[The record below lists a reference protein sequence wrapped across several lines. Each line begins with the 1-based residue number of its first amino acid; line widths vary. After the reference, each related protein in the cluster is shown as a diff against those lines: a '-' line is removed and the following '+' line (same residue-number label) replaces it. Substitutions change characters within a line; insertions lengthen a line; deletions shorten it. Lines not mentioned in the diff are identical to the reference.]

1 MSGAP
6 CRIRTGDASLAT
18 KRIASILTGR
28 IWLRRLDSNQRMTRS
43 KALCLTAWLRLNGG
57 KDRNLTYDRR
67 VAACRLFS
75 WLLSREWLGWLDSNQ
90 RSSGSEPDAL
100 PLGHIPMIMTA
111 PRLSLPLSSFERKSP
126 VLVVYNR
133 RFVFFWRKIQGSNL
147 CASRPNCLANSPLH
161 RLSNLPFE
169 EALL

>member
-1 MSGAP
+1 M

-18 KRIASILTGR
+18 KRIASILTRR

-75 WLLSREWLGWLDSNQ
+75 WLLSHEWLGWLDSNQ
-90 RSSGSEPDAL
+90 RSSGPEPDAL

-111 PRLSLPLSSFERKSP
+111 PRLPPPFRHLKEVFRYWSSIIGALFSFGGRYRARTCAPLGLT
-126 VLVVYNR
+126 V
-133 RFVFFWRKIQGSNL
+133 
-147 CASRPNCLANSPLH
+147 
-161 RLSNLPFE
+161 
-169 EALL
+169 